1 MEYLFGFLISNEKPR
16 SRVGAKESNKK
27 REQPLQE
34 ELASKNQGRPSQ
46 DRTAR
51 INWSDVDGVS
61 FLESPRA
68 CIGKLLFCGTLEIWV
83 LS

>member
-34 ELASKNQGRPSQ
+34 EFNRGRPSQ
-46 DRTAR
+46 DRTAG

-68 CIGKLLFCGTLEIWV
+68 CLGKYIYVYGFEKDDAKII
-83 LS
+83 